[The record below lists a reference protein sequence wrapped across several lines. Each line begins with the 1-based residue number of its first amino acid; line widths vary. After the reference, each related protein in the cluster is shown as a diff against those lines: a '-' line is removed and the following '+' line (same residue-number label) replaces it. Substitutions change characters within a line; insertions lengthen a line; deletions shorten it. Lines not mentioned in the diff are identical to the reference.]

1 MVLVCTTPQI
11 SNCAIWHSSQWSVLT
26 NTRYLFLVCLLAY
39 CVLTNNVRVVA
50 WFKLTFRGGIHM
62 NLLRYCELKILEVVS
77 VVLVVA
83 VLFDSDSKEEEFT
96 GFNIEPRFQRNNHK
110 LGSNHTKDGKNYNG
124 ELLTVY
130 CCVIYF

>member
-1 MVLVCTTPQI
+1 
-11 SNCAIWHSSQWSVLT
+11 
-26 NTRYLFLVCLLAY
+26 
-39 CVLTNNVRVVA
+39 
-50 WFKLTFRGGIHM
+50 M

-83 VLFDSDSKEEEFT
+83 VLFDSDSKEEFT

-124 ELLTVY
+124 ELLTLY
-130 CCVIYF
+130 CCVIFS

>member
-1 MVLVCTTPQI
+1 
-11 SNCAIWHSSQWSVLT
+11 
-26 NTRYLFLVCLLAY
+26 
-39 CVLTNNVRVVA
+39 
-50 WFKLTFRGGIHM
+50 M

-83 VLFDSDSKEEEFT
+83 VLFYSDSKEEFT

-124 ELLTVY
+124 ELLTSY

>member
-1 MVLVCTTPQI
+1 
-11 SNCAIWHSSQWSVLT
+11 
-26 NTRYLFLVCLLAY
+26 
-39 CVLTNNVRVVA
+39 
-50 WFKLTFRGGIHM
+50 M

-83 VLFDSDSKEEEFT
+83 VLFYSDSKEEEFT

-124 ELLTVY
+124 ELLTLY
-130 CCVIYF
+130 CCIIYF

>member
-1 MVLVCTTPQI
+1 
-11 SNCAIWHSSQWSVLT
+11 
-26 NTRYLFLVCLLAY
+26 
-39 CVLTNNVRVVA
+39 
-50 WFKLTFRGGIHM
+50 M

-83 VLFDSDSKEEEFT
+83 VLFYSDSKEEEFT

-124 ELLTVY
+124 ELLTSY
-130 CCVIYF
+130 CCVIYFYLNFLCSFHHTLIVKPLYSCLLAKTK